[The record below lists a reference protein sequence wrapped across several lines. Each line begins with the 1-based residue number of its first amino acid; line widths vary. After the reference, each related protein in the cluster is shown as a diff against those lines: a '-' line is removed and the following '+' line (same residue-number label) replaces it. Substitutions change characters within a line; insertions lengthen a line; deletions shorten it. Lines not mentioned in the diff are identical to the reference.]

1 MGGTGITH
9 RFLSGTPRGVEARR
23 TAHVPPWPL
32 GVIALWLVG
41 FAVLSAIVTGSCALG
56 IWHLSS
62 RYSTHL
68 NHQEMAFAV
77 TASSYALC
85 SALTFAFILH
95 QLRKSSHSL
104 RDLWGPPALRLR
116 HIALGFA
123 AGALLMG
130 MQAWLHALSAGF
142 PTSPPYAMRIGWP
155 LALVIELLVNAVFIG
170 CTEEV
175 LFRGAVF
182 RALQGRFSDGPAVV
196 LSTALFALFHFDYAH
211 SLPAMTYVVA
221 LGVSTALLLVH
232 THSLNASVAL
242 HAAGNAAERLIYYA
256 PHALT
261 PT

>member
-1 MGGTGITH
+1 MGDTGITH
-9 RFLSGTPRGVEARR
+9 RFLSSIPHNAEARCAAR
-23 TAHVPPWPL
+23 VPPWRL
-32 GVIALWLVG
+32 ATIVFWLVG
-41 FAVLSAIVTGSCALG
+41 FAVLSAVVAGGCALG

-62 RYSTHL
+62 RYSMHL

-77 TASSYALC
+77 TTSSYALC
-85 SALTFAFILH
+85 SAMGLTFILH

-104 RDLWGPPALRLR
+104 RDLWGPPTLRGR
-116 HIALGFA
+116 HIALGLA

-130 MQAWLHALSAGF
+130 MQAWLHALLAGF

-155 LALVIELLVNAVFIG
+155 LALAIELLVNAVFIG

-182 RALQGRFSDGPAVV
+182 RALQGRFSSGPAVV

-242 HAAGNAAERLIYYA
+242 HAAGNAAERLIHYA
-256 PHALT
+256 PYALP